1 MNMPELPATFSTIPR
16 VDYNQESDT
25 DEFEKALAENAQQVR
40 KEATALERNAS
51 DGTGMPDGNASDNDF
66 ECGPSAS
73 KKHKNTQSSMRTSTN
88 PNPLHELPP
97 DFEFAVGHT
106 FFCTLNEM
114 KVFSKKWVQLRQAA
128 EQAVLGGA
136 VTNTEK
142 ERSKKRRASSSF
154 KCDCEF
160 KLKFKWDPTHNVC
173 TCLQANLIHTNGCSP
188 SMLQNEIC
196 KARSGQNILRL
207 SKFLAVTLNCLFR
220 GKAKPCCIRDVI
232 RQHCV
237 LSEETP
243 ITPQMLINI
252 KLCLDRM
259 GSKILNFS

>member
-1 MNMPELPATFSTIPR
+1 MLVCQRSKLTNLKKQR
-16 VDYNQESDT
+16 QE
-25 DEFEKALAENAQQVR
+25 
-40 KEATALERNAS
+40 
-51 DGTGMPDGNASDNDF
+51 
-66 ECGPSAS
+66 
-73 KKHKNTQSSMRTSTN
+73 
-88 PNPLHELPP
+88 
-97 DFEFAVGHT
+97 
-106 FFCTLNEM
+106 
-114 KVFSKKWVQLRQAA
+114 A

-136 VTNTEK
+136 VANTEK

-207 SKFLAVTLNCLFR
+207 SKFLAVTLDCLFR

-259 GSKILNFS
+259 GSKIQQDTEFFMNIDPDRVQVLNTDENAKLDRFAHDWLKAALNSEGGTDIQDMLKQCKLKDPVLNIKFSPTLTIE